1 MNRRILAV
9 LAALVTAL
17 TLMIASPGGAVA
29 DNAVAGQQVTALRA
43 TLSGTQQ
50 VPAADRDGTGQSTV
64 TFRGNQACFVV
75 SWARIG
81 APSSAHIHRGVARTN
96 GPVVVPFFMT
106 RGNMP
111 LPASLNMVAGCVN
124 ANPRVLADI
133 RANPSRYYVNVHNR
147 QFPEGVIRGQ
157 LQLQQPR

>member
-1 MNRRILAV
+1 MNRRIFAV
-9 LAALVTAL
+9 LAALATML

-29 DNAVAGQQVTALRA
+29 DDAVAGQRNVLRA
-43 TLSGTQQ
+43 ALSGTRE
-50 VPAADRDGTGQSTV
+50 VPAADRDGTGQTTV
-64 TFRGNQACFVV
+64 TLRGNQACFVV

-81 APSSAHIHRGVARTN
+81 APFAAHIHRGVAGTN

-106 RGNMP
+106 PGNMP
-111 LPASLNMVAGCVN
+111 LPASLSMVAGCVN

-133 RANPSRYYVNVHNR
+133 RANPSRYYINVHNR

-157 LQLQQPR
+157 LQLQPR